1 MKNWLFALLA
11 LLCLGLQFTLPQLWP
26 PLRYVDFF
34 LVLVYQ
40 ASIRTSCL
48 GATGRGWI
56 AGLCQDLVLSTYYPV
71 GAQATA
77 KMTVGLLASVT
88 GRLINLEHP
97 GIQTAFVLLFGCL
110 NNGLVLLVFLIFGQP
125 MPVRSLFPLLL
136 GVIATA
142 ILNVCI
148 WLVASWFRPR
158 RMD

>member
-1 MKNWLFALLA
+1 VKNWQFALLG

-40 ASIRTSCL
+40 ASIRTSGL

-56 AGLCQDLVLSTYYPV
+56 AGLCQDLALSTYYPV

-77 KMTVGLLASVT
+77 KMTVGLLASVA

-125 MPVRSLFPLLL
+125 LPVRSLFPLLL

-142 ILNVCI
+142 ILNLCI

>member
-1 MKNWLFALLA
+1 MKNWRFAILT

-40 ASIRTSCL
+40 ASLGTSCL
-48 GATGRGWI
+48 NAVGRGWI
-56 AGLCQDLVLSTYYPV
+56 AGLCQDLVLTTYYPLGV
-71 GAQATA
+71 QATA
-77 KMTVGLLASVT
+77 KMSVGLAASVT

-110 NNGLVLLVFLIFGQP
+110 NNGLVLLLFVIFGQP
-125 MPVRSLFPLLL
+125 PPVGNLLPLLL

-142 ILNVCI
+142 ILNLCI
-148 WLVASWFRPR
+148 WLVASWFRPHR
-158 RMD
+158 LD

>member
-1 MKNWLFALLA
+1 MKIWTFAILT
-11 LLCLGLQFTLPQLWP
+11 LLCLGLQFTLPQLWA

-40 ASIRTSCL
+40 ASVRTSCL
-48 GATGRGWI
+48 NAVGRGWV
-56 AGLCQDLVLSTYYPV
+56 AGLCQDLALSTYYPV
-71 GAQATA
+71 GTQATA
-77 KMTVGLLASVT
+77 KMIVGLLASAA

-97 GIQTAFVLLFGCL
+97 GIQTAFVLLFGCI
-110 NNGLVLLVFLIFGQP
+110 NNGLVLLLFLIFGQP
-125 MPVRSLFPLLL
+125 PPVRSLFPLLL

-142 ILNVCI
+142 MLNICI